1 VLAAACAAAALLC
14 IGATAAYATTPSPP
28 PPPPSSGG
36 GGGGGSTPPPSST
49 PQSTPTPPPADTQ
62 APGPVAHLHA
72 NTKVPGQITLTWSN
86 PRASDLAQ
94 IVVQRA
100 WQTCPTSLHTG
111 TRVGGTAVRRS
122 QVDKGAANR
131 SSYCY
136 AVFAIDASGNA
147 SHYVRTGLIKNPGDT
162 TAPGPVTG
170 LTPTVNTHGQLVL
183 SWKNP
188 VRAGV
193 AFIVVRRG
201 VFPKCPTG
209 RADGT
214 AIGGSAVRTSQV
226 DATAKPG
233 VKYCYQ
239 VYTVDAAGNVSTGN
253 SDANAAKPAP
263 KVRTTPAPQTHA
275 SSSSGG
281 GLTSM
286 LTRMVA
292 VVGLL
297 MLLATAA
304 ATLLARRRTHSSAYM
319 PAAREAAPRLAMTGV
334 APAALVI
341 PALLVFGSC
350 AAIVLVLLNL

>member
-1 VLAAACAAAALLC
+1 MS

-28 PPPPSSGG
+28 PPPPSG
-36 GGGGGSTPPPSST
+36 GGGGGSTPPPAST
-49 PQSTPTPPPADTQ
+49 PQSTPTPPPAADTQ
-62 APGPVAHLHA
+62 APGPVGHLHA

-86 PRASDLAQ
+86 PGASDLAH
-94 IVVQRA
+94 IVVRRG
-100 WQTCPTSLHTG
+100 WQTCPTSPQTG
-111 TRVGGTAVRRS
+111 IPVGGTTLRRS
-122 QVDKGAANR
+122 QVDRKAVNR
-131 SSYCY
+131 SAYCY
-136 AVFAIDASGNA
+136 AVFAVDGSGNVSRYA
-147 SHYVRTGLIKNPGDT
+147 RTGLITNHGDT

-170 LTPTVNTHGQLVL
+170 LTPTVNSHGQLVL
-183 SWKNP
+183 SWRNP

-193 AFIVVRRG
+193 AFILVRRG

-214 AIGGSAVRTSQV
+214 AIGGTAVRTSQV

-239 VYTVDAAGNVSTGN
+239 VYTVDAAGNASTGN
-253 SDANAAKPAP
+253 SDASAAKPAP
-263 KVRTTPAPQTHA
+263 HVHTTPAPQTHT

-304 ATLLARRRTHSSAYM
+304 ATLLARRRTHTSAYM

>member
-1 VLAAACAAAALLC
+1 MS
-14 IGATAAYATTPSPP
+14 IGATAAYATTPPPPSP

-36 GGGGGSTPPPSST
+36 GGGGGTPPPSST

-72 NTKVPGQITLTWSN
+72 STKVPGQITLTWSN
-86 PRASDLAQ
+86 PGAPDLAHI
-94 IVVQRA
+94 IVRRA
-100 WQTCPTSLHTG
+100 WQACPTSPQTG
-111 TRVGGTAVRRS
+111 TPVGGTTVRRS
-122 QVDKGAANR
+122 QVDR
-131 SSYCY
+131 SAVNGSAYCY
-136 AVFAIDASGNA
+136 AVFAVDGRGNA
-147 SHYVRTGLIKNPGDT
+147 SRYVRTGLVTNPGDT

-170 LTPTVNTHGQLVL
+170 LTPAVNHRGQLVL

-193 AFIVVRRG
+193 AFILVRRG

-209 RADGT
+209 GADGT

-226 DATAKPG
+226 DTTAKPG

-239 VYTVDAAGNVSTGN
+239 VYTVDAAGNASTGN

-263 KVRTTPAPQTHA
+263 EVHTAPAPQTHTG
-275 SSSSGG
+275 SSSGG

-292 VVGLL
+292 VIGLL

-304 ATLLARRRTHSSAYM
+304 ATLLARRRTHTSAYM

-350 AAIVLVLLNL
+350 AAIVLVLFNL